1 MVTITP
7 VILTHNRRKDGTY
20 NVKLRVTWKGRSR
33 YLATNVFCM
42 KDDLTR
48 TLKIKNP
55 TILDQCAALVRE
67 MRGTIADLSP
77 AFMESLDVEDIAR
90 IMRTRTASQSF
101 TLDFIEYGRKFAAKK
116 YVNTSHAY
124 TAALGAFERYLGG
137 TVDVNGITKAM
148 LLDFASWVEAAPKL
162 HYNKKTGEVEEGS
175 KAKIPQG
182 QATRHLAKLA
192 SIYRAARD
200 EYNDEDAGL
209 IVIPRD
215 PFKGIRLVFP
225 KTQGGQKNLG
235 VDLIQRIIDAEAV
248 EEEGTIRTALA
259 VFLVSF
265 CLMGANLADLYA
277 AKPFTGNV
285 WKYNRRKTA
294 SRRADKAEMRVTLPP
309 QVCRYVAHLQGNKSW
324 WLGKLHDLN
333 PDENQ
338 ITSRINRGLKQWCSR
353 EDVEPFTFYAVR
365 HSWATIARTKC
376 GIDKATVDECL
387 CHVGDMQVA
396 DIYIERDWSIMDK
409 ANTEVLALFD
419 FHEGG
424 RSSACSDE

>member
-7 VILTHNRRKDGTY
+7 VILSYNRRKDGTY

-33 YLATNVFCM
+33 YLATNVFCT

-55 TILDQCAALVRE
+55 TVLDQCAALVRE

-90 IMRTRTASQSF
+90 IMRTKTAAKTFS
-101 TLDFIEYGRKFAAKK
+101 LDFIEYGKQYAARKTAS
-116 YVNTSHAY
+116 TSHAY
-124 TAALGAFERYLGG
+124 TSALRAFGKYLGG
-137 TVDVNGITKAM
+137 TIDVNGITKAM
-148 LLDFASWVEAAPKL
+148 LLDFAAWVETVPKL
-162 HYNKKTGEVEEGS
+162 YYNKKTGEFVEGN
-175 KAKIPQG
+175 KAKMAQG
-182 QATRHLAKLA
+182 QSNRHLAKLA
-192 SIYRAARD
+192 TIYRAARD

-209 IVIPRD
+209 ILIPRD
-215 PFKGIRLVFP
+215 PFKGIRMVFP
-225 KTQGGQKNLG
+225 KSQNAQKNLG
-235 VDLIQRIIDAEAV
+235 VEMIQRIIDAEAA
-248 EEEGTIRTALA
+248 EPDGSIKAGLA
-259 VFLVSF
+259 VFLTSF

-277 AKPFTGNV
+277 ARPFTGNV

-309 QVCRYVAHLQGNKSW
+309 QVCRYVAHLQGDNAW
-324 WLGKLHDLN
+324 WLGKLHDMN
-333 PDENQ
+333 PKEDQ
-338 ITSRINRGLKQWCSR
+338 ITSRINRALRQWYVR
-353 EDVEPFTFYAVR
+353 EGVEPFTFYAVR

>member
-1 MVTITP
+1 MLTLAP
-7 VILTHNRRKDGTY
+7 VILTNNRRKDGTY

-33 YLATNVFCM
+33 YLATNVFCT

-55 TILDQCAALVRE
+55 TILDQCASLVKE
-67 MRGTIADLSP
+67 MRNTIVDLSP
-77 AFMESLDVEDIAR
+77 AFMETLDVEDIAR
-90 IMRTRTASQSF
+90 IMRTRTAAKTF
-101 TLDFIEYGRKFAAKK
+101 TLDFIEYGRRYAARK

-124 TAALGAFERYLGG
+124 TAALRAFEKYLGG

-148 LLDFASWVEAAPKL
+148 LLDFAAWVETMPKL
-162 HYNKKTGEVEEGS
+162 YYNKKTCEFVEGG
-175 KAKIPQG
+175 KAKMPQG

-192 SIYRAARD
+192 TIYRAARD

-209 IVIPRD
+209 IVIPRN
-215 PFKGIRLVFP
+215 PFKGIKLVFP
-225 KTQGGQKNLG
+225 KSQNAQKNLG
-235 VDLIQRIIDAEAV
+235 VEMVQRIIDAEAG
-248 EEEGTIRTALA
+248 EPDGSIKAGLA
-259 VFLVSF
+259 TFLTSF

-277 AKPFTGNV
+277 ARPFRGDV

-309 QVCRYVAHLQGNKSW
+309 QVCRYVAYLQGDGDW

-333 PDENQ
+333 PKEDQ
-338 ITSRINRGLKQWCSR
+338 ITSRVNRALKQWCIR
-353 EDVEPFTFYAVR
+353 EGVEPFTFYAVR

-396 DIYIERDWSIMDK
+396 DIYIERDWAIMDK

-419 FHEGG
+419 FHDTG
-424 RSSACSDE
+424 SSSVSSQE